1 MSIVITFG
9 TFGTFDLLHAG
20 HINILERAKTYGTR
34 LVVGISSDAFT
45 FEKKQRYPIYNEN
58 DRKHILE
65 SLKLVYFPTN
75 TV

>member
-20 HINILERAKTYGTR
+20 HINILERAKKYGTR

-45 FEKKQRYPIYNEN
+45 FEKNNDILFIMKMIGNIYWN
-58 DRKHILE
+58 R
-65 SLKLVYFPTN
+65 
-75 TV
+75 